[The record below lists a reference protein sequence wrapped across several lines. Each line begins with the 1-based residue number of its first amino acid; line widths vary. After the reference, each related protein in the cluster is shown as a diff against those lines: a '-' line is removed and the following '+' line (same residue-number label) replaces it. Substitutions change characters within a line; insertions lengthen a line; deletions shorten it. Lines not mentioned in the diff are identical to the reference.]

1 MSKSKMSPRL
11 VISRI
16 ALFAVVGSF
25 LLIFMAAGTSAAGF
39 SFMDPVMAFFGLPGS
54 NAGAATAN
62 RLAQPN
68 GLNGGASQG
77 ASVLPKTVKGKD
89 GDVIVGQSYHNDTS
103 PPLRDMRQLPIR
115 PHLAEDRSAVEVNR
129 NPEILNEHKDVF
141 DPIVQSVLFPDAMP
155 TPIRNMDGIP
165 FPGVSCNCAPPDT
178 NGEVGATQYVQMVNE
193 GYQVFNKSTG
203 AS

>member
-89 GDVIVGQSYHNDTS
+89 GDVIVGECYYN
-103 PPLRDMRQLPIR
+103 
-115 PHLAEDRSAVEVNR
+115 DRSPALQQIDRRFRSRPFKQRLTVGRLWRRLR
-129 NPEILNEHKDVF
+129 NGGRRRPYRALRSASRSLARQPVCGLNSH
-141 DPIVQSVLFPDAMP
+141 
-155 TPIRNMDGIP
+155 
-165 FPGVSCNCAPPDT
+165 
-178 NGEVGATQYVQMVNE
+178 
-193 GYQVFNKSTG
+193 
-203 AS
+203 